1 MFGKKKAEASPKAYD
16 RERYEPV
23 IRCSICTGEQV
34 AGFRERRTGQFHE
47 VMLLRE
53 ARDLETFRRTYGV
66 GETIP
71 KIY

>member
-1 MFGKKKAEASPKAYD
+1 MFGKKKSDASPKAYD

-34 AGFRERRTGQFHE
+34 AGFRERQTGRFQE

-53 ARDLETFRRTYGV
+53 ARDLEEFRRTYGV
-66 GETIP
+66 DGTIN